1 SVRVDTCTQTAMN
14 ENRDLRSR
22 LVVGQKRDGRR
33 EFNEDAVR
41 ELVALCLKPGVSIAR
56 AAMDHD
62 VNPNQ
67 LRRWITRYQ
76 HQILH
81 DSREPD
87 PMVIDGVSIDVPAPT
102 VRGPSNAS
110 TLPVFVP
117 VISAPVSPSTPS
129 TPVASIALALHV
141 RLPNGVELDFGETGV
156 EEITTI
162 IEVLGRLACSGS
174 TKV

>member
-1 SVRVDTCTQTAMN
+1 MI

-33 EFNEDAVR
+33 EFDEDAVR

-67 LRRWITRYQ
+67 LRRRIARYQ
-76 HQILH
+76 PQIQH
-81 DSREPD
+81 DPREPD
-87 PMVIDGVSIDVPAPT
+87 PMVIDGVSIDIRAPT
-102 VRGPSNAS
+102 VRSAGNANA
-110 TLPVFVP
+110 LPAFVP
-117 VISAPVSPSTPS
+117 VIPAPAPVSPSTPS
-129 TPVASIALALHV
+129 TPAPSMALALHV
-141 RLPNGVELDFGETGV
+141 RLPNGVELDFGEAGV

-162 IEVLGRLACSGS
+162 IHVLGRLACSGS

>member
-1 SVRVDTCTQTAMN
+1 MN

-56 AAMDHD
+56 AAMDHAI
-62 VNPNQ
+62 NPNQ

-76 HQILH
+76 QQILH
-81 DSREPD
+81 DPREPD
-87 PMVIDGVSIDVPAPT
+87 PTVIDGVSIDIAAPT
-102 VRGPSNAS
+102 VGSPRNTG

-117 VISAPVSPSTPS
+117 VIPAPVSPSTPS
-129 TPVASIALALHV
+129 TPAPSMALALHV
-141 RLPNGVELDFGETGV
+141 RLPNGVELDFGESGV
-156 EEITTI
+156 EEISTI
-162 IEVLGRLACSGS
+162 IQVLGRLPCSGL